1 MIAYYMK
8 MSLVVVLAVVSL
20 HSRAHPQS
28 RPLPIQEALRRV
40 TKTYGTQFVYDPQL
54 LSGKTTTYQVR
65 SVQGRSVED
74 VLKEILYPNELV
86 FLYVSPNYYTIV
98 SKDRV
103 GEASKSYTSAA
114 GTAVSAPVS
123 TPAARQVVVTGTVR
137 DNAGAPLSRVTV
149 NERGTSN
156 TVFTNEDGSFR
167 ISVSS
172 EAAVLVFSFVGFDTR
187 EVAANGAASLNVTLV
202 QNNTSLGEVVVVGY
216 GTQRRAS
223 VTGAVDRISGSALQ
237 NRPVVNVAQALQ
249 GVSPNLIIQQRNFEP
264 GQELNINIRGLG
276 TLGNN
281 SPLVVIDG
289 IIGGDLNLLN
299 PNDIESI
306 SVLKDAGSA
315 AIYGSRS
322 ANGVLLITTKKG
334 RKNEKPSVTLSAMYG
349 IQSPR
354 ITYEPVHA
362 WENAYFKNESLY
374 NSGRQPV
381 FTPTEIAQFKERG
394 DGTWRLSNI
403 MRNAPQ
409 QNHNISISG
418 GSANSTYLMS
428 FGYMDQESNFVGP
441 NYGYKRYNVRLNQ
454 STDIGRLRVTTLL
467 SYVRSEGKDH
477 STSSQVLVVDAG
489 RVPLYYSF
497 QDSAGRYLTNAVS
510 AEFNPKAMLENGGY
524 RRSKDDEV
532 FGSVTGEF
540 SITSALKLR
549 GVFGGTIRNN
559 HRFGRRLPLTFSP
572 GGQYGQ
578 DREVFDDNYKSL
590 LTNTQLIAEY
600 NKTFQAHEVRLLV
613 GASNESFGS
622 ERNQLLK
629 TLTDPALGTPT
640 TGTVINPSTSFNT
653 NQGTVETSINSL
665 FGRAGYSFNNRYN
678 AEFNFRYDGSSNF
691 AKQNR
696 WGFFPSVA
704 ASWRASEEGF
714 LQGFKNSIGDLKV
727 RASYGLLGNQN
738 VRPYQYQTSFFNYQ
752 GAYGFNDVAVGG
764 SGYNLGNPDLTW
776 EKAATFNIGVDA
788 TLLQRRLDL
797 SFDYFSKTTS
807 DILVQRRD
815 VPLLFGASFPD
826 FNTAEVRNKGWE
838 ARAVYRLPGKLFS
851 HTFSA
856 NIADN
861 NNELLSFTFGAAEL
875 VERRE
880 EFEFVRRVGYPI
892 TVYQGYR
899 RDGYFQTL
907 DDINKSPTF
916 PGSTVTAGDIRF
928 KDKNGDGVID
938 DNDKYI
944 LGNPFPRYT
953 FGFTYTVAVKG
964 FDVLLFVQGVGK
976 REAMLRG
983 ELVEP
988 FHFGYGGTMYRHQ
1001 TDYWTPTNPNAR
1013 YPRLAEAGSPSNSNN
1028 YRTGSDI
1035 YLFDAAYGRLKNVQ
1049 VGYTLPASI
1058 AAKARIQRARIYF
1071 TGQNLLT
1078 VSKLQFMDPETTEFD
1093 NSTSFNTG
1101 ANSARAYPLPVFYGF
1116 GLDITF

>member
-8 MSLVVVLAVVSL
+8 MSLVALFAILSL
-20 HSRAHPQS
+20 HSRAHPQP
-28 RPLPIQEALRRV
+28 RPVPVQEALKRV
-40 TKTYGTQFVYDPQL
+40 TKSYGTQFVFDPQL

-65 SVQGRSVED
+65 ATMGKAVED

-103 GEASKSYTSAA
+103 GEAGKSYAVATGERPAFSA
-114 GTAVSAPVS
+114 SAM
-123 TPAARQVVVTGTVR
+123 RQLIITGTVR
-137 DNAGAPLSRVTV
+137 DNNGAALPRVTV
-149 NERGTSN
+149 NEQGTAN
-156 TVFTNEDGSFR
+156 TTVTAEDGSFR
-167 ISVSS
+167 ITINSAASVLIFSS
-172 EAAVLVFSFVGFDTR
+172 VGFDTK
-187 EVAANGAASLNVTLV
+187 EVAVNNATNLSVTLV

-223 VTGAVDRISGSALQ
+223 VTGAIDRIGSSAIEG
-237 NRPVVNVAQALQ
+237 RPVTNVGQALQ

-264 GQELNINIRGLG
+264 GQGLNINIRGLG
-276 TLGNN
+276 TLGDNT
-281 SPLVVIDG
+281 PLVVIDG

-334 RKNEKPSVTLSAMYG
+334 RKNEKPSITLSAIYG
-349 IQSPR
+349 MQSPH

-362 WENAYFKNESLY
+362 WENAYYKNESLN
-374 NSGRQPV
+374 NSGRQPL
-381 FTPTEIAQFKERG
+381 FTPTQIEGFAAQG

-403 MRNAPQ
+403 LKNAPQ
-409 QNHNISISG
+409 QTYNASITG

-428 FGYMDQESNFVGP
+428 VGYFDQSSNFIGP
-441 NYGYKRYNVRLNQ
+441 DYGYKRYNVRLNQ
-454 STDIGRLRVTTLL
+454 STDIGRLRISTIL

-477 STSSQVLVVDAG
+477 STSSQNLVVDAG

-497 QDSAGRYLTNAVS
+497 QDTAGRYLTNAVS
-510 AEFNPKAMLENGGY
+510 SEFNPKAVLESGGY
-524 RRSKDDEV
+524 RKSNDDEV
-532 FGSVTGEF
+532 FGSFTGEF
-540 SITSALKLR
+540 SITNALKLR

-559 HRFGRRLPLTFSP
+559 HRFGRRLPLRFFP

-578 DREVFDDNYKSL
+578 DREVFDDNYKSI

-600 NKTFQAHEVRLLV
+600 NKTFGAHEVRLLA
-613 GASNESFGS
+613 GGSNESFGS
-622 ERNQLLK
+622 ERNQVLK
-629 TLTDPALGTPT
+629 TLTDPSLGTST
-640 TGTVINPSTSFNT
+640 TGTVVDPAASFNS
-653 NQGTVETSINSL
+653 NQGTSETSINSL
-665 FGRAGYSFNNRYN
+665 FGRLGYGFNNKYN
-678 AEFNFRYDGSSNF
+678 AEFSFRYDGSSNF
-691 AKQNR
+691 AKANR

-704 ASWRASEEGF
+704 ASWRLSEEGF
-714 LQGFKNSIGDLKV
+714 LQNFKSGIGDLKL

-738 VRPYQYQTSFFNYQ
+738 VRPYQYQTSFFNYAS
-752 GAYGFNDVAVGG
+752 AYGFNNGPVGG
-764 SGYNLGNPDLTW
+764 AGFLLGNPDLTW
-776 EKAATFNIGVDA
+776 ENATTFNIGLDA
-788 TLLQRRLDL
+788 TLLRHRLDL
-797 SFDYFSKTTS
+797 SFDYFRKTTS

-815 VPLLFGASFPD
+815 VPLLFGAGFPD
-826 FNTAEVRNKGWE
+826 FNTAKVRNQGWE
-838 ARAVYRLPGKLFS
+838 ARAVYRLPGRLFT
-851 HTFSA
+851 HTFSG

-861 NNELLSFTFGAAEL
+861 SNELLSFTFGAVEL
-875 VERRE
+875 VDRRE

-907 DDINKSPTF
+907 DDINKSPKF
-916 PGSTVTAGDIRF
+916 AGSTVTAGDIRF

-953 FGFTYTVAVKG
+953 FGFTYNVAVKG
-964 FDVLLFVQGVGK
+964 FDLSLFAQGVGK
-976 REAMLRG
+976 RSAMIRG

-1001 TDYWTPTNPNAR
+1001 TDYWTPTNPNAK
-1013 YPRLAEAGSPSNSNN
+1013 YPRLAEAGSPSNTNN

-1049 VGYTLPASI
+1049 VGYTLPQALAS
-1058 AAKARIQRARIYF
+1058 KAHIHRARIYL

-1078 VSKLQFMDPETTEFD
+1078 VSKLNFMDPETSEFD
-1093 NSTSFNTG
+1093 NNTSFNSS
-1101 ANSARAYPLPVFYGF
+1101 ANSARAYPLPQFYGF